1 MTGALMCLASCVS
14 EELEVQETTG
24 EEVWCTLDFSD
35 KNFEPVQISTKATLD
50 ITQESRIHNMYVFLF
65 TQDGH
70 RIYSRY
76 FDKNNKIGISKGE
89 NNAIHSL

>member
-1 MTGALMCLASCVS
+1 MCLASCVS

-50 ITQESRIHNMYVFLF
+50 ITHEASSHNM
-65 TQDGH
+65 
-70 RIYSRY
+70 
-76 FDKNNKIGISKGE
+76 
-89 NNAIHSL
+89 